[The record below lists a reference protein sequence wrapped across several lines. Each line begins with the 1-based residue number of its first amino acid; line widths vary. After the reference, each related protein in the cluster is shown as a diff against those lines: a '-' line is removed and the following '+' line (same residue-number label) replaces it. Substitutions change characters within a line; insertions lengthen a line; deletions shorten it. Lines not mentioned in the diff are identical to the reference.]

1 MLYNFQ
7 KGLELGFRPTG
18 GGEAMAAYA
27 TDEAVKMGYGYTSLM
42 AVAIIEAI
50 PIFIVFMIFREHIM
64 KGVRLRGF
72 K

>member
-1 MLYNFQ
+1 MIYNLQ
-7 KGLELGFRPTG
+7 TKLEASFRSEVG
-18 GGEAMAAYA
+18 AESYMAGEAL
-27 TDEAVKMGYGYTSLM
+27 EMGYGYTALM

-50 PIFIVFMIFREHIM
+50 PVFFMFIIFREQIM